1 MPRKK
6 KQPAQD
12 VQQITMDGFTQ
23 PVPELLG
30 KIAALHEYSKA
41 NREQLEQDEAA
52 QEELYAALDY
62 HVESVLKLAQMDSRP
77 RSITIAAVK
86 GSRVARKCCH
96 YTGRKVYADLCNLLE
111 QLCNSLNGDLSMEGY
126 SVCITGGKDYI
137 LPDELEAYQSADPA
151 GAAAWEAEQPKPSEI
166 IRNGIARTAF
176 EIDLLKDP
184 EDALLTYSAVPAGY
198 YQRYMIAHHANLVR
212 QVAAATGA
220 DPAQIADKRKRTPEQ
235 QQALT
240 EAAAQEQIARLDA
253 FMNSNYVAAINRL
266 ESEKANYAETSLDPD
281 VIGIKEQA
289 VLYFFAKHREI
300 KSTEAAGLTADNL
313 NEIAGIFSRLDAFY
327 VEKAK
332 GGAESNL
339 QWLIEFAEKE
349 TKETHEPAAKQAETR
364 IKAVT
369 PTKAGYPLDKVNRN
383 IWELMQEAGDDGK
396 ISMLPFA
403 VEKRGSNKEATVYFS
418 IDFDDDT
425 KAIYKKP
432 HLDPFDKRAY
442 LAVYAM
448 QEAQGDYMSLEQIW
462 KTMGNTTRPNA
473 RQLQRLN
480 DSLTKMAARIYI
492 NNKDELPVNKKAV
505 HFLYDGPLLPFER
518 TTAYINGKLCGSVIH
533 LFREPPMISFAKSRR
548 QITTIP
554 TKVLASPANKTD
566 DSLRLEDYLL
576 DCIAQIKSKTR
587 SNKIL
592 YATLFKHCGADSAKD
607 KMKRSRI
614 KNELLPR
621 LLDFYK
627 ETKWIK
633 GYTTAAD
640 GVTIQY

>member
-1 MPRKK
+1 MPKKK
-6 KQPAQD
+6 KQSTHD
-12 VQQITMDGFTQ
+12 VQQITMEGFIL

-30 KIAALHEYSKA
+30 KIASLHEYSKA
-41 NREQLEQDEAA
+41 NREKLEQDEAA
-52 QEELYAALDY
+52 PEELYAALAI
-62 HVESVLKLAQMDSRP
+62 HVESVLELAQMNSRP
-77 RSITIAAVK
+77 RSIAIEAVK
-86 GSRVARKCCH
+86 GSRVSRKCCH
-96 YTGRKVYADLCNLLE
+96 YTGNKVYAELCKLLE
-111 QLCNSLNGDLSMEGY
+111 QLCTALNGDLRIEGY

-137 LPDELEAYQSADPA
+137 LPDELEAYKAADPA
-151 GAAAWEAEQPKPSEI
+151 GAAAWEAEQPKPSDI
-166 IRNGIARTAF
+166 ISNGIARTAF
-176 EIDLLKDP
+176 EVDMLKDP
-184 EDALLTYSAVPAGY
+184 EMALLTYNSVPAGY
-198 YQRYMIAHHANLVR
+198 YHRYMLAHHANLVHK
-212 QVAAATGA
+212 VAAATGA

-235 QQALT
+235 QRALA
-240 EAAAQEQIARLDA
+240 EAAAQEQLARLDA
-253 FMNSNYVAAINRL
+253 FINSNYVAAITRL
-266 ESEKANYAETSLDPD
+266 DNEKANYAETSIDPSVSD
-281 VIGIKEQA
+281 IKEQA
-289 VLYFFAKHREI
+289 ALYFFAKHREI
-300 KSTEAAGLTADNL
+300 KPTEAARLTADQL

-332 GGAESNL
+332 NGEESNL

-349 TKETHEPAAKQAETR
+349 TQETHEPAAKQAETR

-369 PTKAGYPLDKVNRN
+369 PKKAGYPLDKVNRN
-383 IWELMQEAGDDGK
+383 IWELMEEAGADGQ

-403 VEKRGSNKEATVYFS
+403 VEKRGSSKEATVYFS

-462 KTMGNTTRPNA
+462 KTMGNTTRPNST
-473 RQLQRLN
+473 QLQRLS
-480 DSLTKMAARIYI
+480 DSLTKMRASIYI
-492 NNKDELPVNKKAV
+492 DNKDELPVNKKAV
-505 HFLYDGPLLPFER
+505 HFRYDGPLLPFER

-533 LFREPPMISFAKSRR
+533 LFREPPMISFAKSRK

-576 DCIAQIKSKTR
+576 DCIAQIKSGKR

-592 YATLFKHCGADSAKD
+592 YATLFKHCGADGTKD

-633 GYTTAAD
+633 GYTAAAD

>member
-52 QEELYAALDY
+52 PEELYAALAY

-86 GSRVARKCCH
+86 GSRVSRKCCH
-96 YTGRKVYADLCNLLE
+96 YTGSKVYADLCNLLE

-137 LPDELEAYQSADPA
+137 LPDELEAYRAADPA

-166 IRNGIARTAF
+166 ISNGIARTAF

-184 EDALLTYSAVPAGY
+184 EDALLTYSGVPAGY

-220 DPAQIADKRKRTPEQ
+220 DPAQLADKRKRTPEQ
-235 QQALT
+235 QRALA
-240 EAAAQEQIARLDA
+240 EAAAQEQLARLDA
-253 FMNSNYVAAINRL
+253 FMNSNYVAAIHRL
-266 ESEKANYAETSLDPD
+266 EEVQPQYKEQNPAADTID
-281 VIGIKEQA
+281 IKELA

-300 KSTEAAGLTADNL
+300 KSTEAAGLTAENL
-313 NEIAGIFSRLDAFY
+313 TEIDGIFSRLDSFF

-332 GGAESNL
+332 GGAESTL

-349 TKETHEPAAKQAETR
+349 TQETHEPAAKQAETR

-383 IWELMQEAGDDGK
+383 IWELMEEAGEDGQ

-480 DSLTKMAARIYI
+480 DSLTKMRASIYI
-492 NNKDELPVNKKAV
+492 DNKDELPVNKKAV
-505 HFLYDGPLLPFER
+505 HFRYDGPLLPFER

-533 LFREPPMISFAKSRR
+533 LFREPPMISFAKSRK

-576 DCIAQIKSKTR
+576 DCIAQIKSGKR

-633 GYTTAAD
+633 GYSSAAD